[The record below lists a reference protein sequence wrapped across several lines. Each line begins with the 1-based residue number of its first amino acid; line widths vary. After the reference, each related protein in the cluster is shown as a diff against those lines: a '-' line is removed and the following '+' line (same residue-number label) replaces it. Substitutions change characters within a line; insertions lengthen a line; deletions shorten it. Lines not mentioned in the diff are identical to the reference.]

1 MHFGLLSFVGE
12 EEAFPRLNV
21 VDSPPEVAFGLPLF
35 AISRK
40 SDIGLSF
47 FQCFFFFLPTSTTV
61 VVLILDFLFK
71 DNQQWPYDPFW

>member
-47 FQCFFFFLPTSTTV
+47 FQCFFSANV
-61 VVLILDFLFK
+61 NHGGGLDLGLFYLK
-71 DNQQWPYDPFW
+71 IIT

>member
-47 FQCFFFFLPTSTTV
+47 FQCFFLPMTV
-61 VVLILDFLFK
+61 NHSGGLDLGLF
-71 DNQQWPYDPFW
+71 

>member
-47 FQCFFFFLPTSTTV
+47 FQCFFFLPTSTTV